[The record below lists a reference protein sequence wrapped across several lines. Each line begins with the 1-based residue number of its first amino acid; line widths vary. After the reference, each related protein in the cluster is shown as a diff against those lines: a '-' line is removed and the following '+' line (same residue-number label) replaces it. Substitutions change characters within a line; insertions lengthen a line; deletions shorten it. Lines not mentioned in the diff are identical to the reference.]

1 MSNHSSALPM
11 VAAAI
16 CSAPLADFGVGGTSG
31 SKVVVD
37 TKVAGGYMRGNLRA
51 RLFIRGRGSGAGF
64 CVNAMPEAIDGSP
77 TFAKAYVGPPSISSD
92 IALTQTPQGR
102 LETLRLHS

>member
-37 TKVAGGYMRGNLRA
+37 TKVAGGYMRWNFGA
-51 RLFIRGRGSGAGF
+51 RHLSGGREQEEEVASL
-64 CVNAMPEAIDGSP
+64 DGSSCLSP
-77 TFAKAYVGPPSISSD
+77 FRESWGAPYLARFLRDVGCHSAPR
-92 IALTQTPQGR
+92 AL
-102 LETLRLHS
+102 